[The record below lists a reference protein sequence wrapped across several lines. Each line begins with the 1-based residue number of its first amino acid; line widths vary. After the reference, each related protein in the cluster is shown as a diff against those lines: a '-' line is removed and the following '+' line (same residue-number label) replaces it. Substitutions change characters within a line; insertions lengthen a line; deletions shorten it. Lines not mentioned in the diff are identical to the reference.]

1 MGCINFDA
9 NFKVL
14 FFATLFKLKYFE
26 VAETKWTLEVV
37 LTFKKD
43 TSCVV

>member
-14 FFATLFKLKYFE
+14 LFVTLFKLKYFE
-26 VAETKWTLEVV
+26 VAETKWALEVV
-37 LTFKKD
+37 LTF
-43 TSCVV
+43 